1 MNKSKIKILV
11 VDDEKNIRETLRI
24 FLKGEG
30 YAVTLAED
38 GQSGLRT
45 LKNDIF
51 DLIITDLKMPKISG
65 FDLLKAIK
73 EDSPET
79 AVVIIT
85 AYGTTESAVE
95 AMKLG
100 AFDYIQKPF
109 KIENMRLVIKNALE
123 KHELRKEVS
132 VLKEQLKAPSLE
144 NIIGESDAMLS
155 LFSVISKTAS
165 SNANVLITG
174 ESGTGK
180 ELVAKAIHNISA
192 RKDKNIVAINCAA
205 IPEGLLESE
214 LFGYMKGSFTGASSN
229 KQGLFELADGG
240 TLFLDEIGDM
250 PMGIQAKLLRVIEDG
265 SFRRVGGVSDIT
277 VDVRLISATNAD
289 INELIA
295 EKRFREDLFFRL
307 NVLSITIPPLRERKN
322 DIPLLI
328 DHFLKK
334 FSAGRV
340 RFSQDAVR
348 MFRDYYWKGNV
359 RELENI
365 VERMVLLCDK
375 DVIEVEDLPGEIR
388 LVSTAETVSMPS
400 DGINIEKLIENTEKA
415 YLLKALEETNGV
427 KTDAAKLLKLSFRS
441 FRHRLK
447 KYGIDKKRIT
457 DQ

>member
-1 MNKSKIKILV
+1 MNKSKRKILV

-24 FLKGEG
+24 FLRGEG
-30 YAVTLAED
+30 YQVTLADD
-38 GQSGLRT
+38 GQSGLKA
-45 LKNDIF
+45 LKKDIF

-65 FDLLKAIK
+65 FDLLKTIK
-73 EDSPET
+73 EDSPDT

-85 AYGTTESAVE
+85 AFGTTESAVE

-109 KIENMRLVIKNALE
+109 KIENIRLVIKNALE
-123 KHELRKEVS
+123 KHALRKEVS
-132 VLKEQLKAPSLE
+132 VLKEQLKTPSLE
-144 NIIGESDAMLS
+144 NIIGESDEMLN

-165 SNANVLITG
+165 SIANVLVTG

-180 ELVAKAIHNISA
+180 ELVAKAIHNISP

-214 LFGYMKGSFTGASSN
+214 LFGYMKGSFTGATSN

-250 PMGIQAKLLRVIEDG
+250 PMGIQAKILRVIEDG

-277 VDVRLISATNAD
+277 VDVRLISATNAN
-289 INELIA
+289 IKELIA

-307 NVLSITIPPLRERKN
+307 NVLSIAVPPLRERKN

-334 FSAGRV
+334 FSGGRV
-340 RFSQDAVR
+340 RFSQEAAR

-375 DVIEVEDLPGEIR
+375 DVIDVGDLPGEIR

-457 DQ
+457 DR